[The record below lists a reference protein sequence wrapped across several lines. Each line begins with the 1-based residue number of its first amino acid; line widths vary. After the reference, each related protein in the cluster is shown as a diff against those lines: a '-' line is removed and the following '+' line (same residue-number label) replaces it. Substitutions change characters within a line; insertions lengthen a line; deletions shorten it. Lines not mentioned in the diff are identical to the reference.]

1 MEARKQAEKLKL
13 FERIN
18 PGSIPLAEVTFGVLA
33 RSYIQIKLGE
43 NAIKPKASTTA
54 YTEQLIFANNLLPRW
69 EETVATTM
77 EPYDI
82 ELWLQAISIDSKEPE
97 KSGCKKQD
105 EEDCKERQNQAG
117 RSKKAKGYEW
127 DTLTKYRRLMSDVF
141 KHGSKHKLIPKDFNP
156 MKEVNVK
163 ASSSDYVAMIL
174 QPKETFSILNSLPV
188 LQQTMA
194 VLDAATGLRY
204 SEIAGLQWRDID
216 WDGNC
221 IHVERRWIRGD
232 IDEPKT
238 ATSKAPVAISEVVAA
253 YLIAWRRETKYAKD
267 DDWVFASNKNKGKT
281 PRVGNMLV
289 RDYLYPAAV
298 KAGVFTETI
307 IKGKKYDKKKGKEVE
322 VPKSIYFDRKGKR
335 VKRFGFHTFRH
346 SLCSFLCKNQKE
358 VSIKTAQS
366 TLRHSTSGL
375 MLDRYAHSDND
386 DLLAAQQLMMNAIFT
401 PSQ

>member
-127 DTLTKYRRLMSDVF
+127 DTLTKYRLVD
-141 KHGSKHKLIPKDFNP
+141 
-156 MKEVNVK
+156 
-163 ASSSDYVAMIL
+163 
-174 QPKETFSILNSLPV
+174 
-188 LQQTMA
+188 
-194 VLDAATGLRY
+194 
-204 SEIAGLQWRDID
+204 
-216 WDGNC
+216 
-221 IHVERRWIRGD
+221 ERRLQAREQAQVDSQRLQSNEGSQCESIEFR
-232 IDEPKT
+232 
-238 ATSKAPVAISEVVAA
+238 
-253 YLIAWRRETKYAKD
+253 LRRND
-267 DDWVFASNKNKGKT
+267 
-281 PRVGNMLV
+281 
-289 RDYLYPAAV
+289 PAN
-298 KAGVFTETI
+298 
-307 IKGKKYDKKKGKEVE
+307 
-322 VPKSIYFDRKGKR
+322 RKR
-335 VKRFGFHTFRH
+335 R
-346 SLCSFLCKNQKE
+346 S
-358 VSIKTAQS
+358 
-366 TLRHSTSGL
+366 
-375 MLDRYAHSDND
+375 
-386 DLLAAQQLMMNAIFT
+386 
-401 PSQ
+401 PS